1 MKKKIPELLAPAG
14 GMNQLVAAV
23 ENGQMR
29 STLEDRCSTRGSKLT
44 ILQKKNWNRAVDYAH
59 LRDVKVH
66 VTLNTLLKDEELLPA
81 LEYAA
86 KLYEM
91 GVDALIVQDLG
102 LAYLL
107 RQYLPDLPLH
117 SVHPGQCLQL
127 SGVKKAR
134 ELGFSRVV
142 LAREL
147 SLAEIQKITDNTS
160 CEVEVFVHG
169 ALCICYSGQCQM
181 SRILAAEKEAGT
193 GACVPNRAGCLIKMI
208 RGRQPAFSARRICVR

>member
-23 ENGQMR
+23 ENGANAVYLGGPLFNARIQADNF
-29 STLEDRCSTRGSKLT
+29 TEEKLE
-44 ILQKKNWNRAVDYAH
+44 QAVDYAH

-117 SVHPGQCLQL
+117 LSTQGSIYNL
-127 SGVKKAR
+127 SGVKKASWQGNC
-134 ELGFSRVV
+134 LWQKFKKLQITLV
-142 LAREL
+142 AKWKFL
-147 SLAEIQKITDNTS
+147 STER
-160 CEVEVFVHG
+160 
-169 ALCICYSGQCQM
+169 Y
-181 SRILAAEKEAGT
+181 
-193 GACVPNRAGCLIKMI
+193 
-208 RGRQPAFSARRICVR
+208 AFATPDSVR

>member
-23 ENGQMR
+23 ETGANAVYLGGPLFNARIQADNF
-29 STLEDRCSTRGSKLT
+29 TEEKLE
-44 ILQKKNWNRAVDYAH
+44 QAVDYAH

-117 SVHPGQCLQL
+117 LSTQGSIYNL

-134 ELGFSRVV
+134 ELGFS
-142 LAREL
+142 
-147 SLAEIQKITDNTS
+147 
-160 CEVEVFVHG
+160 
-169 ALCICYSGQCQM
+169 
-181 SRILAAEKEAGT
+181 
-193 GACVPNRAGCLIKMI
+193 
-208 RGRQPAFSARRICVR
+208 

>member
-23 ENGQMR
+23 ENGANAVYLGGPLFNARIQADNF
-29 STLEDRCSTRGSKLT
+29 TEEKLE
-44 ILQKKNWNRAVDYAH
+44 QAVDYAH

-117 SVHPGQCLQL
+117 L
-127 SGVKKAR
+127 SRA
-134 ELGFSRVV
+134 
-142 LAREL
+142 
-147 SLAEIQKITDNTS
+147 
-160 CEVEVFVHG
+160 VFIIFLV
-169 ALCICYSGQCQM
+169 
-181 SRILAAEKEAGT
+181 
-193 GACVPNRAGCLIKMI
+193 
-208 RGRQPAFSARRICVR
+208 

>member
-23 ENGQMR
+23 ENGANAVYLGGPLFNARIQADNF
-29 STLEDRCSTRGSKLT
+29 TEEKLE
-44 ILQKKNWNRAVDYAH
+44 QAVDYAH

-117 SVHPGQCLQL
+117 LSTQGSVYNL

-134 ELGFSRVV
+134 
-142 LAREL
+142 
-147 SLAEIQKITDNTS
+147 
-160 CEVEVFVHG
+160 
-169 ALCICYSGQCQM
+169 
-181 SRILAAEKEAGT
+181 
-193 GACVPNRAGCLIKMI
+193 
-208 RGRQPAFSARRICVR
+208 

>member
-23 ENGQMR
+23 ENGANAVYLGGPLFNARIQADNF
-29 STLEDRCSTRGSKLT
+29 TEEKLE
-44 ILQKKNWNRAVDYAH
+44 QAVDYAH

-117 SVHPGQCLQL
+117 LSTQGSIYNL

-147 SLAEIQKITDNTS
+147 SLAE
-160 CEVEVFVHG
+160 H
-169 ALCICYSGQCQM
+169 
-181 SRILAAEKEAGT
+181 
-193 GACVPNRAGCLIKMI
+193 
-208 RGRQPAFSARRICVR
+208 

>member
-23 ENGQMR
+23 ENGANAVYLGGPLFNARIQADNF
-29 STLEDRCSTRGSKLT
+29 TEEKLE
-44 ILQKKNWNRAVDYAH
+44 QAVDYAH

-117 SVHPGQCLQL
+117 LSTQGSIYNL

-147 SLAEIQKITDNTS
+147 SLAEIQQITDNTS

-181 SRILAAEKEAGT
+181 SRILGRGERS